1 MMQDQVDSERN
12 TENISRSR
20 TRFTIKQIIRG
31 SKRIFTVSVQ
41 GAKAVATH
49 VKKAAVK
56 SKEIVSE
63 TIPRGVRSATRRS
76 VRTVKKG
83 VVLVAKTV
91 LPCVGKDHAEDTES
105 EELENL
111 GNVTDIESTV
121 DKALPIPNTQS
132 REVVLL
138 DTIHSKKDKS
148 EDRIVGFVPSTFF
161 LPDPIILCIRD
172 VHSLQVIYNACNVLV
187 SVGGL
192 NISRA
197 FGISYRLYMLG
208 LIPAHNNRIPQNKTI
223 PTEMNLGLI
232 ETNSQTIILKSKEM
246 TNSLG
251 NTQNS
256 PLQNT
261 VKKNIF
267 NGLSSKLDLSIKDSA
282 ESIENGH
289 ILCEPESISTKK
301 TTQPEVPLTREEIDR
316 RHRAIRQQKMKNKE
330 KPLLSKSS
338 QRHANKC
345 LKKAQR
351 LRKTNDQK

>member
-1 MMQDQVDSERN
+1 MMQDQVDSERS

-208 LIPAHNNRIPQNKTI
+208 LIPAHNNRTPQNKTI

-301 TTQPEVPLTREEIDR
+301 TIQPEVPLTREEIDR